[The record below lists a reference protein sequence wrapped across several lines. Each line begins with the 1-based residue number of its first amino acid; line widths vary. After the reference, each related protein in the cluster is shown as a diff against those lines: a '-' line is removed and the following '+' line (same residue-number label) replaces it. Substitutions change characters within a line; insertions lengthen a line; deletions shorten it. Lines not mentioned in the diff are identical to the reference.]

1 MKHSPRIAT
10 ILASIL
16 TVASGLA
23 SPLRAQGS
31 DELDPATVAA
41 LEEIRAATEKYTDVE
56 VALADGYIRDPGDL
70 CVMAPA
76 EGLPAELG
84 GMGIHFFRPDLLGIT
99 ATDPRVAGQGT
110 HMDFLQPAVL
120 IYVPDE
126 SGALKLVA
134 VENLVFE
141 NAWRAAGNADPPE
154 FHGYPY
160 VHRVDDPATTDM
172 DEAHMF
178 EPHYELHAWLYESNP
193 AGMFSPYN
201 PAIVC
206 DHHDGPKTMPEAI
219 EHMRAQAGE
228 AGAAHP

>member
-1 MKHSPRIAT
+1 MKHIPRIG
-10 ILASIL
+10 IVLASIL
-16 TVASGLA
+16 TVGTGLA
-23 SPLRAQGS
+23 GPLRAQGS
-31 DELDPATVAA
+31 NELDPATVAA
-41 LEEIRAATEKYTDVE
+41 LEEIRAATEKYADVE

-110 HMDFLQPAVL
+110 HTDFLQPGVL
-120 IYVPDE
+120 LYVPDDT
-126 SGALKLVA
+126 GALRLVA

-141 NAWRAAGNADPPE
+141 GAWRAAGNADPPA

-160 VHRVDDPATTDM
+160 VHRIDDPATDV

-193 AGMFSPYN
+193 AGMFTPYN
-201 PAIVC
+201 PAIAC
-206 DHHDGPKTMPEAI
+206 EHHAGPKTMEESI
-219 EHMRAQAGE
+219 EHMRAQAAE